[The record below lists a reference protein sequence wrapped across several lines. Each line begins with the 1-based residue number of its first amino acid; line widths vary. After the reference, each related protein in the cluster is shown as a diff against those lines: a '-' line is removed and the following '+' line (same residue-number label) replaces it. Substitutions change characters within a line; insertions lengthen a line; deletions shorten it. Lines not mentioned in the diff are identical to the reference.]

1 MEHKYIKIE
10 ENFSETK
17 EDMTSKIK
25 RGHFILGTN
34 DTQQSMEQI
43 LERCINSNERCFVQ
57 KGKILS
63 LMKEGTI

>member
-34 DTQQSMEQI
+34 DTQ
-43 LERCINSNERCFVQ
+43 
-57 KGKILS
+57 
-63 LMKEGTI
+63 